1 MLLVPRPALN
11 IKQSPK
17 EKGDTFMKIQEDK
30 TFDYTYDDMSSN
42 RIVAAISVIPVLF
55 WIKLLMGDSKYINFY
70 ANQGCFLL
78 IVGVVMNIILAIVR
92 NVPFFGG
99 IIGWLFGIIDGILG
113 IITIFQIINALR
125 MKAKTLPIVGDISII

>member
-1 MLLVPRPALN
+1 
-11 IKQSPK
+11 
-17 EKGDTFMKIQEDK
+17 MKIQEDK

-78 IVGVVMNIILAIVR
+78 IVGVVMNIILAILK
-92 NVPFFGG
+92 NVPLLGG
-99 IIGWLFGIIDGILG
+99 IIGWLFGIIDGLIG
-113 IITIFQIINALR
+113 IVIIFQIINALR

>member
-1 MLLVPRPALN
+1 
-11 IKQSPK
+11 
-17 EKGDTFMKIQEDK
+17 MKIQEDK

-78 IVGVVMNIILAIVR
+78 IVVIIMNIILAIVK
-92 NVPFFGG
+92 NIPFFGG
-99 IIGWLFGIIDGILG
+99 IIGWLFGILDGILG

-125 MKAKTLPIVGDISII
+125 MKAKTLPFVGDISII

>member
-1 MLLVPRPALN
+1 
-11 IKQSPK
+11 
-17 EKGDTFMKIQEDK
+17 MKIQEDK

-78 IVGVVMNIILAIVR
+78 IVGVIMNIVLTIVK
-92 NVPFFGG
+92 NVPLIGG
-99 IIGWLFGIIDGILG
+99 IIGWLFGILDGILG
-113 IITIFQIINALR
+113 IITLLQIINALR
-125 MKAKTLPIVGDISII
+125 MKAKTLPFVGDISII